1 MTPTSVNVTEGGAP
15 AGFSVVL
22 QSQPANNVT
31 ISVSPGS
38 QCTVSAA
45 SLTFT
50 PANWD
55 DAQTV
60 TVTAVEDAVVEGDH
74 TCQVGTAAASSDPVY
89 NNIAAD
95 DVTANITDND
105 TAAPTLT
112 VTKTASVI
120 QFSEGDDITFTIT
133 VTNDGNVPLTNVTLR
148 DPMIQPQCDLNIG
161 DLDKGTSYDCTG
173 IYRATAQ
180 DAALGQIE
188 NTATADSNETGPA
201 SGSVTVFGPEQ
212 PACPPQGTSPATLS
226 AQRIGVSSET
236 ASVEPGV
243 QPQAVDPNFPCDVDD
258 EIVRNDMKSLSHNF
272 MAQRLNMLASNG
284 PRLAWRNNRVGG
296 FGDDSNGFNVAGD
309 GGNITGDF
317 AFSSDKVRKALSGDR
332 VMPTADAP
340 ANEAGPVNVW
350 IEGNFAF
357 YEDER
362 EDEDAR
368 GDFFVGYAGVDLAV
382 YERVNI
388 GIMGAIDWM
397 REDGEDDGR
406 VSGTGWM
413 VGPYISAQIAD
424 GLFLDA
430 RAMRGWSNNSIRQIS
445 TEVRSDVTISS
456 EHEGDFDTDRWLAEA
471 TLTGNYDI
479 DSVTLTPDIRFL
491 YLREDQQDYTVE
503 CVCKNTD
510 VDGQTVQLAQLSSGL
525 RLSKL
530 IEMNDTLF
538 RPYAAGR
545 LFWNIDN
552 PGELTVDGEY
562 VSTDEFRG
570 ALTIGFDA
578 NSERMQ
584 FGAEATYDGF
594 FVDDYAIGGKLS
606 LGYRF

>member
-1 MTPTSVNVTEGGAP
+1 
-15 AGFSVVL
+15 
-22 QSQPANNVT
+22 
-31 ISVSPGS
+31 
-38 QCTVSAA
+38 
-45 SLTFT
+45 
-50 PANWD
+50 
-55 DAQTV
+55 
-60 TVTAVEDAVVEGDH
+60 
-74 TCQVGTAAASSDPVY
+74 
-89 NNIAAD
+89 
-95 DVTANITDND
+95 
-105 TAAPTLT
+105 
-112 VTKTASVI
+112 
-120 QFSEGDDITFTIT
+120 
-133 VTNDGNVPLTNVTLR
+133 
-148 DPMIQPQCDLNIG
+148 
-161 DLDKGTSYDCTG
+161 
-173 IYRATAQ
+173 
-180 DAALGQIE
+180 
-188 NTATADSNETGPA
+188 
-201 SGSVTVFGPEQ
+201 
-212 PACPPQGTSPATLS
+212 
-226 AQRIGVSSET
+226 
-236 ASVEPGV
+236 
-243 QPQAVDPNFPCDVDD
+243 
-258 EIVRNDMKSLSHNF
+258 
-272 MAQRLNMLASNG
+272 
-284 PRLAWRNNRVGG
+284 
-296 FGDDSNGFNVAGD
+296 
-309 GGNITGDF
+309 
-317 AFSSDKVRKALSGDR
+317 
-332 VMPTADAP
+332 
-340 ANEAGPVNVW
+340 
-350 IEGNFAF
+350 
-357 YEDER
+357 
-362 EDEDAR
+362 
-368 GDFFVGYAGVDLAV
+368 
-382 YERVNI
+382 
-388 GIMGAIDWM
+388 
-397 REDGEDDGR
+397 
-406 VSGTGWM
+406 M

-430 RAMRGWSNNSIRQIS
+430 RAMRGWSNNSIRQVS